1 MSNEK
6 QVTIKSLLEKIIFGS
21 KWILVPFFLK
31 LLWTLLK
38 LMYHFFN
45 EGHLSNE
52 DLMQTLEDVDIV
64 MIACLVKM
72 IITGSY
78 HSFVSKTHGFDG
90 EQVSSGAL
98 KIKMSTSIMGVSSIH
113 LLKTFIDSQNIP
125 METIYK
131 QLFIHGMFILGSIV
145 FAYIDFMHVKSEKL
159 EHEIPNHKPKKQEDE
174 H

>member
-1 MSNEK
+1 MKN
-6 QVTIKSLLEKIIFGS
+6 VTIKGLLEKFIFSS
-21 KWILVPFFLK
+21 KWLLVPFFLK
-31 LLWTLLK
+31 LFWTLLK
-38 LMYHFFN
+38 LMYHFFR
-45 EGHLSNE
+45 EGHLGNE

-78 HSFVSKTHGFDG
+78 HSFVSKKHGFDG

-113 LLKTFIDSQNIP
+113 LLKTFIDAENLS

-131 QLFIHGMFILGSIV
+131 QLLIHGAFIVGSIV
-145 FAYIDFMHVKSEKL
+145 FAYIDYMHVKSEKL
-159 EHEIPNHKPKKQEDE
+159 EHEINNHKPKKEESDE